1 MNNYHCL
8 NTPSTTN
15 YLMVK
20 NGGNSAFRV
29 ARTAS
34 HSKYDVTDS
43 NMWVHNYGF
52 EPTSA
57 NGLQTICYR
66 TLETFKTVLIS
77 KKT

>member
-52 EPTSA
+52 
-57 NGLQTICYR
+57 
-66 TLETFKTVLIS
+66 
-77 KKT
+77 